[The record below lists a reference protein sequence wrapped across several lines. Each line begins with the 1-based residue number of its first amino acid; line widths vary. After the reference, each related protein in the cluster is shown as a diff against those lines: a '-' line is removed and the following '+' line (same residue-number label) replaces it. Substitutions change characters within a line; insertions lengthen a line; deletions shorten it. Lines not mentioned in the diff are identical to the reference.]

1 MQLTGKQ
8 IIARGIVENYVEEG
22 VQQQGVDVRLK
33 EIYTLD
39 GDGYIPQT
47 GKTIKPTTR
56 PLTPLDVGAYSC
68 WYGYY
73 DKDRDCIAEHAI
85 LQPGYYEIEFEESCS
100 IPKNCVLNFK
110 TRSSLVRCG
119 AIVHSGQFDA
129 GFHTKNMGAFLHVIR
144 PITIERGARV
154 AQAVVSESYE
164 VEREDLYEGQWQNDK
179 QRER

>member
-8 IIARGIVENYVEEG
+8 IIARGIVENYTEEG

-33 EIYTLD
+33 EVYTLD
-39 GDGYIPQT
+39 GAGLIPLV
-47 GKTIKPTTR
+47 GKTIKPTT
-56 PLTPLDVGAYSC
+56 TPLPSYIDISSH

-73 DKDRDCIAEHAI
+73 DEDRDCIVEQAI

-110 TRSSLVRCG
+110 TRSSLVRW
-119 AIVHSGQFDA
+119 
-129 GFHTKNMGAFLHVIR
+129 GAFLHVIR

-154 AQAVVSESYE
+154 AQAIVSESYE
-164 VEREDLYEGQWQNDK
+164 VDREDLYNGQWQNDK
-179 QRER
+179 QREK

>member
-33 EIYTLD
+33 EVYVLD
-39 GDGYIPQT
+39 GAGLIPRV
-47 GKTIKPTTR
+47 GKTIKPTT
-56 PLTPLDVGAYSC
+56 TPLASLNINIDSF
-68 WYGYY
+68 WHGYY
-73 DKDRDCIAEHAI
+73 DESRDCIVEQAI
-85 LQPGYYEIEFEESCS
+85 LQPGYYEIEFEEACN

-119 AIVHSGQFDA
+119 AIVYSGQFDA
-129 GFHTKNMGAFLHVIR
+129 GFHTKNMGAFLLVIR

-154 AQAVVSESYE
+154 AQAVVSETYE
-164 VEREDLYEGQWQNDK
+164 VEQEDLYEGQWQNDK